1 MPEQLNEMRRDWDPD
16 QVLPEELPGEV
27 IEFYRGL
34 FAQEMTGW
42 PADISNPL
50 IECHVSP
57 GWLRVGLREAS
68 NVTQLYDEM
77 RHAGPMP
84 DVPLVIL
91 CSMTTDAF
99 KEAVSIDESG
109 ALLRDEIDAKRRLY
123 TALAGTVTCGEVRLV
138 DAGHVTMHYRYPGTV
153 VQAIEDLHG
162 R

>member
-68 NVTQLYDEM
+68 NVTQLYDKM

-109 ALLRDEIDAKRRLY
+109 ALLRDE
-123 TALAGTVTCGEVRLV
+123 VRLV

-153 VQAIEDLHG
+153 VQAIEDLLG